1 MADPRVLEG
10 IKKYINN
17 RQRQILVRK
26 AQKEMESEQELNT
39 LLRQTVQTKDGRP
52 QLPAIPTPE
61 EAANLDFPSQEEMGM
76 TDNEYR
82 QFMFEQGVYK
92 DSEGWK
98 QLPADVNI
106 QRRRIYEGEDI
117 PDPNS
122 MYNESGERPAGLLQA
137 SAPQENVET
146 KGKTIDTIQSTL
158 DAAGML
164 SGPLEPVGI
173 GADALNTLISLGRG
187 NVSDA
192 AISAASIIP
201 IVGLFSKPIKK
212 IRARV
217 KFDEKGRIIKDREYT
232 KAMNDL
238 EKEVLDNIEGVRLED
253 FTKSA
258 TRQHPYDKRIYTE
271 TAEGQAYL
279 DVYGQ
284 AKSLLK
290 RIRNSNW
297 MNDIQNLFDK
307 FRD

>member
-122 MYNESGERPAGLLQA
+122 MYNESGERPAGMLQA

-146 KGKTIDTIQSTL
+146 KGKTLDTIQSTL

-164 SGPLEPVGI
+164 SGVLEPVGI
-173 GADALNTLISLGRG
+173 GADAVNTLISLGRG
-187 NVSDA
+187 NLSDA
-192 AISAASIIP
+192 ATSAASMVP
-201 IVGLFSKPIKK
+201 IVGLFAKPIKK
-212 IRARV
+212 VRARV
-217 KFDEKGRIIKDREYT
+217 RYDEKGRIIKDREYT
-232 KAMNDL
+232 KAMDSL
-238 EKEVLDNIEGVRLED
+238 EQEVNDNIDRGSLNEYIENFGEAPNVD
-253 FTKSA
+253 VPNVK
-258 TRQHPYDKRIYTE
+258 K
-271 TAEGQAYL
+271 QA
-279 DVYGQ
+279 Q
-284 AKSLLK
+284 SILK
-290 RIRNSNW
+290 RIRKSKYIQ
-297 MNDIQNLFDK
+297 DIESILTKNK
-307 FRD
+307 